1 MVMSSC
7 HPDFGKN
14 ECEQYFYNLT
24 CGWVE
29 TVDSVISHERHAP
42 HSRSNIEVKA
52 PGVRRSNPVSILF
65 ESH

>member
-1 MVMSSC
+1 MVMGSC
-7 HPDFGKN
+7 CPDFGKN
-14 ECEQYFYNLT
+14 ECKQYFYNLT

-42 HSRSNIEVKA
+42 RSLSNIGVKA
-52 PGVRRSNPVSILF
+52 PGVKRANPVSILF